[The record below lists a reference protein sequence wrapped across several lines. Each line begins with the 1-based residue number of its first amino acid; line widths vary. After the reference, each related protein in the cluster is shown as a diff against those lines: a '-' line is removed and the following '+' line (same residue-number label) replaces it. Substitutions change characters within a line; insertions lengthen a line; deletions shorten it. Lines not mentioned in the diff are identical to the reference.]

1 VKQILCINLDK
12 YWDKYTVMHG
22 QQNVK
27 IQIFGFRFIN
37 LSSCY
42 YEACFK
48 MLLNYF
54 QVIPNTYTIQAEL
67 LRINRAGYQEQI
79 LEYELSPWYWTPGE
93 KLRAECTRGNINS
106 NHIRSLMNSLLD
118 NINKSASVKMYI
130 FCTWCAKTPSI
141 FRSSSN
147 HPPGAYV

>member
-1 VKQILCINLDK
+1 
-12 YWDKYTVMHG
+12 MHG

-79 LEYELSPWYWTPGE
+79 LEYELSP
-93 KLRAECTRGNINS
+93 
-106 NHIRSLMNSLLD
+106 
-118 NINKSASVKMYI
+118 
-130 FCTWCAKTPSI
+130 
-141 FRSSSN
+141 
-147 HPPGAYV
+147 